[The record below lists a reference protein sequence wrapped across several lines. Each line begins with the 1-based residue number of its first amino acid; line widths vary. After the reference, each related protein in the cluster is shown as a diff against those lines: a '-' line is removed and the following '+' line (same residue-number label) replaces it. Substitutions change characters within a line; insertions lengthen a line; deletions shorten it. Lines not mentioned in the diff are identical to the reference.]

1 VVTDEAQT
9 VPPGTDPPTRPSRL
23 SRVTR
28 RRWAW
33 VGVAVWILVLAGAA
47 PASAKLSG
55 VEDNTPVNYLP
66 NNAQSTKVFQ
76 ALQDFPSAARATAVV
91 VWVNPTSTLTAA
103 DRTAIAAACATIA
116 RRVPLAGPLGPITIS
131 RDGRAA
137 ALQVPLPSPLT
148 TKHVTS
154 TQSATVLEHA
164 YDRLRDAT
172 PAPAH
177 LEAGVAGPAAFDV
190 QSTDAFHGIDG
201 ILILAAGL
209 VVAVLLLLIYRS
221 PVLWLVPLLTSG
233 VALELA
239 QGVVYLLAQGGLT
252 VTGLSTGILDVLV
265 FGAGTDY
272 ALLLIARYREELH
285 HHEDSRLA
293 LAVALR
299 QAAPAMLASASTV
312 IVSLLCLLAA
322 TLNSDRGLGPVAA
335 VGVACAILAA
345 LTLLPALLAVSG
357 RRIFWP
363 FIPRVEVGAQPE
375 GLWSRLA
382 SRVERRYRPA
392 WVGLVVALGLG
403 ACALSVIQ
411 LGLPSADAFTN
422 DPPPVQAQGLLD
434 AHFPAGTANPA
445 DIVADTASVPTVKR
459 LAASTPG
466 VSAVAVIEHHGTRTH
481 LEALLAAKPDS
492 PGADHAI
499 VSLRARLGA
508 VPAHAIV
515 GGLTAIDFDTNNAAR
530 HDRDLVMPLI
540 LLVVA
545 IILGGLLRAVLA
557 PVLLV
562 ATVIL
567 SFAAALGVSAVVFR
581 WLFHFSG
588 TDQSVPLYAF
598 LFLVA
603 LGVDYNIFL
612 MTRVREEAV
621 RGGTRRGVHV
631 AVARTGG
638 VITSAGLILAATFAV
653 LGVLPLVVLA
663 EVGFTVAFGIL
674 LDTFLVRSVLV
685 PALCFD
691 IGAKVWWPS
700 SLARSSADVRPR

>member
-1 VVTDEAQT
+1 
-9 VPPGTDPPTRPSRL
+9 
-23 SRVTR
+23 
-28 RRWAW
+28 
-33 VGVAVWILVLAGAA
+33 VWILVLAVAA
-47 PASAKLSG
+47 PTGAKLAG
-55 VEDNTPVNYLP
+55 IEDNQPVNYLP

-76 ALQDFPSAARATAVV
+76 ALQDFPSAATDTAVA
-91 VWVNPTSTLTAA
+91 VWVSTTSTLTAA
-103 DRTAIAAACATIA
+103 DRATIATARATIA
-116 RRVPLAGPLGPITIS
+116 RSVPLAGPLGRITIS
-131 RDGRAA
+131 KDGRAA
-137 ALQVPLPSPLT
+137 AIEVPLPSPLT
-148 TKHVTS
+148 TKHFTS
-154 TQSATVLEHA
+154 TQSSAVLEHA
-164 YDRLRDAT
+164 YDRLRAAT
-172 PAPAH
+172 PASAP
-177 LEAGVAGPAAFDV
+177 LETGVAGPAAFDV
-190 QSTDAFHGIDG
+190 QNTNAFHGIDG

-239 QGVVYLLAQGGLT
+239 QGVVYVLGHGAGLT

-299 QAAPAMLASASTV
+299 RAAPAMMASASTV
-312 IVSLLCLLAA
+312 ILSLLCLLAS

-363 FIPRVEVGAQPE
+363 FIPRVEAGAEIEGTQLVEGKQLVGAGPRE
-375 GLWSRLA
+375 GLWSRVA
-382 SRVERRYRPA
+382 TAVERRHRPA
-392 WVGLVVALGLG
+392 WVGLVVVLGLG
-403 ACALSVIQ
+403 AAALSFIQ
-411 LGLPSADAFTN
+411 LGLPSAAGFTN
-422 DPPPVQAQGLLD
+422 DPPPVQAQRLVN

-445 DIVADTASVPTVKR
+445 DIVADTSSVPEVKQV
-459 LAASTPG
+459 AAATPG
-466 VSAVAVIEHHGTRTH
+466 VAAVAVVEHHGNLTH
-481 LEALLAAKPDS
+481 LEALLAAQPDS
-492 PGADHAI
+492 PGANHAI
-499 VSLRARLGA
+499 VSLRDRLGA
-508 VPAHAIV
+508 VPSAQAIV
-515 GGLTAIDFDTNNAAR
+515 GGLTAIDFDTNKAAR

-557 PVLLV
+557 PILLIG
-562 ATVIL
+562 TVIL
-567 SFAAALGVSAVVFR
+567 SFAAALGVSGVVFR
-581 WLFHFSG
+581 YVFHFSG
-588 TDQSVPLYAF
+588 TDQTVPLFAF

-612 MTRVREEAV
+612 MTRVREEAM
-621 RGGTRRGVHV
+621 RGSTRQGVHV

-653 LGVLPLVVLA
+653 LAILPLVVLA

-674 LDTFLVRSVLV
+674 IDTFLVRSVLV

-691 IGAKVWWPS
+691 LGATVWWPS
-700 SLARSSADVRPR
+700 SLARTSADPPPAPGSPSR